1 LIKKLAVAAFV
12 AALTALPATPASAH
26 SLDEVIQ
33 QVYLTPAAATLDVQ
47 IDIVAGALVAPGFA
61 RSLDTDGDRRL
72 SAAETSAHDVRV
84 TEALAL
90 ATDGAPAGLT
100 VTGSSYPP
108 FALLSAGGGVITVR
122 ATAPLPETTGAF
134 AVTDGYLAEQ
144 KTRIQMSVLVAKDAG
159 RAATSIRRGHEGR
172 AIAVG
177 LTRGAAGGAAAG
189 QVKPAGGTGTSML
202 DALREPV
209 SSPLALAVLI
219 GVCALLG
226 AFHALTPGHGKA
238 MLAAYLVGSRG
249 TPRQA
254 IALGGIVTV
263 THTGS
268 VLLLGAAVLAAGHYV
283 MPALL
288 VPGLQVLTGVVVLF
302 LGARL
307 LRRRMRGGPARPAG
321 AARRVGLR
329 RAGHRH
335 VADDDAALGRLHADF
350 TRDGDPR
357 DDDLRDDLRDDD
369 LRDDFRRDDD
379 FDDYR
384 DPRHRPHGGFR
395 DDEDDDYEPERVTWH
410 GPGEIRPAERR
421 APVAVVDAPAPY
433 ILEERERTAPV
444 SVGSRRELAAMGAAG
459 GLIPCPEAL
468 GVLIL
473 AVGLHRTALGLAMI
487 VAFSAGLG
495 AVLIGLGLI
504 LVTARDR
511 FTDVRPGPLLRRLPV
526 VSAAIVVG
534 LGMVMTVSGIAAA
547 L

>member
-1 LIKKLAVAAFV
+1 LIKKLAT
-12 AALTALPATPASAH
+12 LTLVTGSLFPATPASAH

-33 QVYLTPAAATLDVQ
+33 QVYLTPAATTLDVQ
-47 IDIVAGALVAPGFA
+47 IDIVAGSLVAPGFA

-72 SAAETSAHDVRV
+72 SASETSEHDVRV
-84 TEALAL
+84 RAALAL
-90 ATDGAPAGLT
+90 ATDGAPVDLT
-100 VTGSSYPP
+100 VSGSSYPP
-108 FALLSAGGGVITVR
+108 YDLLAAGGGVITVR
-122 ATAPLPETTGAF
+122 ASAPLPASTGAF
-134 AVTDGYLAEQ
+134 AVTDGYIADQ

-159 RAATSIRRGHEGR
+159 RAASSIRRGHEGR

-177 LTRGAAGGAAAG
+177 LGPAAAG
-189 QVKPAGGTGTSML
+189 EAAATEAKAGGGTGTAML
-202 DALREPV
+202 DALRKPV
-209 SSPLALAVLI
+209 SSPLALALLI

-288 VPGLQVLTGVVVLF
+288 VPALQVLTGVVVLV
-302 LGARL
+302 LGLRL
-307 LRRRMRGGPARPAG
+307 LRRRRRNAGRPAHAHPQVPSRPRPRSGEYDDDPADDYDDSRLGHDARLGHDVDADYDVRSDYAARPG
-321 AARRVGLR
+321 DEP
-329 RAGHRH
+329 GHRH
-335 VADDDAALGRLHADF
+335 
-350 TRDGDPR
+350 
-357 DDDLRDDLRDDD
+357 
-369 LRDDFRRDDD
+369 
-379 FDDYR
+379 
-384 DPRHRPHGGFR
+384 
-395 DDEDDDYEPERVTWH
+395 
-410 GPGEIRPAERR
+410 

-433 ILEERERTAPV
+433 KIMERGEIAPV
-444 SVGSRRELAAMGAAG
+444 STGSRRELAAMGAAG

-487 VAFSAGLG
+487 VAFSVGLG
-495 AVLIGLGLI
+495 TVLVGLGLI
-504 LVTARDR
+504 LVTVRDR

-526 VSAAIVVG
+526 ISAAIVVV
-534 LGMVMTVSGIAAA
+534 LGAVMTVTGVASA
-547 L
+547 LFTGQ

>member
-1 LIKKLAVAAFV
+1 MKKLVVVAAGVF
-12 AALTALPATPASAH
+12 ASFPATPASAH

-47 IDIVAGALVAPGFA
+47 VDIVAGALVAPGFA

-72 SAAETSAHDVRV
+72 SASETSAHDARV
-84 TEALAL
+84 EAALAL
-90 ATDGAPAGLT
+90 ATDGAPAELA
-100 VTGSSYPP
+100 VTASTYPP
-108 FALLSAGGGVITVR
+108 FDLLSAGGGVITIR
-122 ATAPLPETTGAF
+122 ASAPLPESTGAF
-134 AVTDGYLAEQ
+134 AITDRYLTEQ
-144 KTRIQMSVLVAKDAG
+144 KTRIQMSVLVAKNAG
-159 RAATSIRRGHEGR
+159 RAASSIRRGHEGR

-177 LTRGAAGGAAAG
+177 LAPSAVARNAVAGPDAAGAGAAGEGAAGDGDGVAAAAG
-189 QVKPAGGTGTSML
+189 SGGAML
-202 DALREPV
+202 DALRAPV
-209 SSPLALAVLI
+209 ESPMALVLLI

-254 IALGGIVTV
+254 VALGGIVTV

-283 MPALL
+283 MRSLL
-288 VPGLQVLTGVVVLF
+288 VPGLQVVTGVVVLF
-302 LGARL
+302 LGLRI
-307 LRRRMRGGPARPAG
+307 LRRRLRGSGRHASAAHTHTHTHAPSHSHAVGGFHRPGRAAWGHAASGQVCAG
-321 AARRVGLR
+321 S
-329 RAGHRH
+329 GHGQ
-335 VADDDAALGRLHADF
+335 DDDAAGR
-350 TRDGDPR
+350 R
-357 DDDLRDDLRDDD
+357 
-369 LRDDFRRDDD
+369 
-379 FDDYR
+379 
-384 DPRHRPHGGFR
+384 
-395 DDEDDDYEPERVTWH
+395 EPEAQEEYEDFAWERESWH
-410 GPGEIRPAERR
+410 GTAGAGRSAYM
-421 APVAVVDAPAPY
+421 V
-433 ILEERERTAPV
+433 EEREKTAPV

-495 AVLIGLGLI
+495 AVLVGLGLI

-526 VSAAIVVG
+526 VSAAIVVVLG
-534 LGMVMTVSGIAAA
+534 LAMTVTGVAAA

>member
-1 LIKKLAVAAFV
+1 MITKIGAIGLALLA
-12 AALTALPATPASAH
+12 ALPATPAEAH

-33 QVYLTPAAATLDVQ
+33 QVYLTPAATTLDVQ

-72 SAAETSAHDVRV
+72 SASETSAHDVRV
-84 TEALAL
+84 KSALAL
-90 ATDGAPAGLT
+90 ATDGASADFTL
-100 VTGSSYPP
+100 TGSDYP
-108 FALLSAGGGVITVR
+108 AYDLLAAGGGVITVR
-122 ATAPLPETTGAF
+122 ATAPLPASTGAF

-144 KTRIQMSVLVAKDAG
+144 KTRIQMSVLVAKNAG
-159 RAATSIRRGHEGR
+159 RAAGSIRRGHEGR

-177 LTRGAAGGAAAG
+177 LTAAAAAPASRSDSPPREGTGGA
-189 QVKPAGGTGTSML
+189 ML

-209 SSPLALAVLI
+209 ASPWALALLI

-226 AFHALTPGHGKA
+226 ALHALTPGHGKA

-254 IALGGIVTV
+254 VALGATVTV

-283 MPALL
+283 MPDLL
-288 VPGLQVLTGVVVLF
+288 VPGLKVVTGVVVLA
-302 LGARL
+302 LGVRV
-307 LRRRMRGGPARPAG
+307 LRRRARGE
-321 AARRVGLR
+321 
-329 RAGHRH
+329 GHGHAHGRSHEHAHGHGHEDFHGHAHEDSYDH
-335 VADDDAALGRLHADF
+335 VQGDHEHLPGDAEPYLH
-350 TRDGDPR
+350 DGETSR
-357 DDDLRDDLRDDD
+357 S
-369 LRDDFRRDDD
+369 
-379 FDDYR
+379 
-384 DPRHRPHGGFR
+384 HG
-395 DDEDDDYEPERVTWH
+395 TLS
-410 GPGEIRPAERR
+410 
-421 APVAVVDAPAPY
+421 PY
-433 ILEERERTAPV
+433 LVKERERTARV
-444 SVGSRRELAAMGAAG
+444 STASRREIAAMGAAG

-495 AVLIGLGLI
+495 AVLVGLGLI

-526 VSAAIVVG
+526 VSAAVVVA
-534 LGMVMTVSGIAAA
+534 LGVVMTVSGVADAIRF
-547 L
+547 